1 MPRFPVLHYL
11 LECAQTHVLWIS
23 DAIQPSHPWSL
34 PSPPTFNLSQHQGFS
49 NESALG
55 IRWPNIGASTSASV
69 LALHIHCWFPLG
81 LSGWI
86 SLQSKGLS
94 RVFSSTIVHFQY
106 SLFFSVDFSFHWLPS
121 SFCLS
126 SSFNICF
133 CVCLVTM
140 NFSSYF
146 SFFPFNLKKIFMPH
160 LVTMNFS
167 SYFSFFFLSFLLIW
181 KKKYASFLPDMVA
194 HYRILKC
201 FKDLIPL
208 CSGSYTSW
216 QKFCYNSYLCLE
228 KHVFSIMVN
237 FKFFFLFFI
246 TDFQ

>member
-1 MPRFPVLHYL
+1 MDCSMPCFPVLHYL

-49 NESALG
+49 SESALG

-69 LALHIHCWFPLG
+69 LALYIHGWFPLG
-81 LSGWI
+81 LSGLI

-126 SSFNICF
+126 SSFHICF

-146 SFFPFNLKKIFMPH
+146 SFFPFNLKKICIMPH
-160 LVTMNFS
+160 FCQI
-167 SYFSFFFLSFLLIW
+167 FLLITEFLS
-181 KKKYASFLPDMVA
+181 ASKILYHCVLA
-194 HYRILKC
+194 RILLDK
-201 FKDLIPL
+201 
-208 CSGSYTSW
+208 
-216 QKFCYNSYLCLE
+216 NSVIIHIFVW
-228 KHVFSIMVN
+228 KNMFSPS
-237 FKFFFLFFI
+237 
-246 TDFQ
+246 